1 MIHPYHVCSP
11 ATTLANRRT
20 TSTTSTSARRAS
32 LLALAVG
39 LAVSAG
45 AQGVNTSRTGNGDWY
60 DATRWNNGVPTA
72 TNSWAYVDGYTLSLQ
87 TAGARSWQLY
97 LGNSADAHFDM
108 SNGATLDT
116 ATATLGAV
124 AGHRGSAVL
133 SGAGTSWDIQYDIGV
148 GHLGRGEL
156 SVLGG
161 AHLYTNNAWVGSMP
175 GSTGFVQVDG
185 ATSRWDAGTIYAGAQ
200 GTGRVEITNGA
211 KTVSDKTILGWTNT
225 GVGTVVVSGTGSHLT
240 ATDLQVGAAGMGELI
255 VQGGAGLLSTTA
267 VLGAGGTGVATINN
281 ATSQWINDGLLT
293 IGSRGHGDLQVYNG
307 ASVVTH
313 GLLVATQGGSGMLT
327 IGADAGV
334 DNSGATATFGDSN
347 AATIN
352 VGGLLVTDT
361 AILGRAVG
369 SFGEVLVNG
378 PTARWISNTLQV
390 GQEGIGTFSVD
401 NGATASVSGSI
412 LLAADGTARGSLLVG
427 NNATLAVGNSA
438 GIESIRTGDG
448 TGSVELAGG
457 LLRSNG
463 WVNLDSDVLVS
474 VSSQLDTVG
483 NLGIQGDI
491 SGTGALR
498 KTGAGVL
505 MLSGANSFSGGLQID
520 AGTLSLNGAASAGRG
535 GVTLGDGT
543 SLGLVNMTTLVNSV
557 RLQGNAGVWVPNG
570 TSVTFGGGLSGV
582 TGAVLEKNDGGEL
595 VLSNGAFSGLT
606 RVNGGTVRAI
616 GNAMPSGDIEIGSAG
631 RFQTDTT
638 RVVTYAGRFSGNGQ
652 LQQGRHFLTLTGDSS
667 AFSGTTVVDGG
678 QLAVEGALGGT
689 VQLGNTA
696 WLTGNGRLGDVE
708 IRGGSTLSPGSN
720 LTGPVGRLSI
730 TGNLVFDS
738 SAIFNVDVAANGSSD
753 HVDVAGTATLGQANT
768 VALASAGEW
777 APSTRYTLL
786 TANDGVEGRFAGAT
800 STLAFLAPTLDYDA
814 NHVYLTLARN
824 DIAMPD
830 IELAFPDVV
839 VNTNQKQVAGAV
851 EALGAGNAVYDAVV
865 RLEVPQVVP
874 AFDSLGGEIHAAART
889 ALLQDHFL
897 RDGIHQRLDGAAM
910 SGVLAG
916 NTGVWVAGSG
926 NSLRLDADG
935 VGARSRV
942 QQQGLMAGADWRISE
957 RVLLGVAVGEQ
968 TLTNR
973 LDDRQAKAD
982 ADATEYGVYS
992 QFQGEHFSLR
1002 GGVSRTDYR
1011 IDTTREV
1018 TVGSTMSQSLAARSD
1033 ATADRMFAR
1042 AGWNFTARTVTLTP
1056 EIELAHV
1063 RLRSEQ
1069 VAETGGSS
1077 ALQVQANRDEVST
1090 GVAALRAVWDISGG
1104 QRDRA
1109 ALTARVGWQYA
1120 EGDLGAT
1127 MHARFNNGSTTFAMQ
1142 SVPLARSMGLAE
1154 LGVAVSPT
1162 TASRLSLQAQTSAGD
1177 GQRDVGAQLNWSVQ
1191 F

>member
-45 AQGVNTSRTGNGDWY
+45 AQAVNTSRTGNGDWY

-87 TAGARSWQLY
+87 TAGTRSWQLY

-352 VGGLLVTDT
+352 VGGLLFTDT

-378 PTARWISNTLQV
+378 PTAHWISNTLQV

-557 RLQGNAGVWVPNG
+557 RLLGNAGVWVPNG

-652 LQQGRHFLTLTGDSS
+652 LQQGHHFLTLTGDSS

-696 WLTGNGRLGDVE
+696 WLIGNGRLGDVE

-897 RDGIHQRLDGAAM
+897 REGIHQRLDGTAV

-935 VGARSRV
+935 LGARSRV

-973 LDDRQAKAD
+973 LDERQAKAD
-982 ADATEYGVYS
+982 ADATEYGVYG

-1042 AGWNFTARTVTLTP
+1042 VGWDFTARTVTLTP

-1077 ALQVQANRDEVST
+1077 ALQVQANRDELST

>member
-1 MIHPYHVCSP
+1 
-11 ATTLANRRT
+11 
-20 TSTTSTSARRAS
+20 
-32 LLALAVG
+32 
-39 LAVSAG
+39 
-45 AQGVNTSRTGNGDWY
+45 
-60 DATRWNNGVPTA
+60 
-72 TNSWAYVDGYTLSLQ
+72 
-87 TAGARSWQLY
+87 
-97 LGNSADAHFDM
+97 
-108 SNGATLDT
+108 
-116 ATATLGAV
+116 
-124 AGHRGSAVL
+124 
-133 SGAGTSWDIQYDIGV
+133 
-148 GHLGRGEL
+148 
-156 SVLGG
+156 
-161 AHLYTNNAWVGSMP
+161 
-175 GSTGFVQVDG
+175 
-185 ATSRWDAGTIYAGAQ
+185 
-200 GTGRVEITNGA
+200 
-211 KTVSDKTILGWTNT
+211 
-225 GVGTVVVSGTGSHLT
+225 
-240 ATDLQVGAAGMGELI
+240 LQVGAAGMGELI

-327 IGADAGV
+327 IGTDAGV

-369 SFGEVLVNG
+369 SFGEVLVND

-390 GQEGIGTFSVD
+390 GQEGIGIFSVD

-505 MLSGANSFSGGLQID
+505 MLSGANSFNGGLQID

-557 RLQGNAGVWVPNG
+557 RLLGNAGVWVPNG

-897 RDGIHQRLDGAAM
+897 RDGIHQRLDGTAV

-935 VGARSRV
+935 LGAPSRV

-982 ADATEYGVYS
+982 ADATEYGVYG

-1042 AGWNFTARTVTLTP
+1042 AGWDFTARTVTLTP

-1077 ALQVQANRDEVST
+1077 ALQVQANRDELST

-1120 EGDLGAT
+1120 DGDLGAAT
-1127 MHARFNNGSTTFAMQ
+1127 RARFENGDTTFAMQ

-1177 GQRDVGAQLNWSVQ
+1177 GQRDVGVQLNWSVQ

>member
-1 MIHPYHVCSP
+1 VIHPYHVCSP

-45 AQGVNTSRTGNGDWY
+45 AQAVNTSRTGNGDWY

-133 SGAGTSWDIQYDIGV
+133 SGARTSWDIQYDIGV

-557 RLQGNAGVWVPNG
+557 RLLGNAGVWVPNG

-1090 GVAALRAVWDISGG
+1090 GVAALRAVWGISGG

>member
-1 MIHPYHVCSP
+1 
-11 ATTLANRRT
+11 
-20 TSTTSTSARRAS
+20 
-32 LLALAVG
+32 
-39 LAVSAG
+39 
-45 AQGVNTSRTGNGDWY
+45 
-60 DATRWNNGVPTA
+60 
-72 TNSWAYVDGYTLSLQ
+72 
-87 TAGARSWQLY
+87 
-97 LGNSADAHFDM
+97 
-108 SNGATLDT
+108 
-116 ATATLGAV
+116 
-124 AGHRGSAVL
+124 
-133 SGAGTSWDIQYDIGV
+133 
-148 GHLGRGEL
+148 
-156 SVLGG
+156 
-161 AHLYTNNAWVGSMP
+161 
-175 GSTGFVQVDG
+175 
-185 ATSRWDAGTIYAGAQ
+185 
-200 GTGRVEITNGA
+200 
-211 KTVSDKTILGWTNT
+211 
-225 GVGTVVVSGTGSHLT
+225 
-240 ATDLQVGAAGMGELI
+240 MGELI

-327 IGADAGV
+327 IGTDAGV

-369 SFGEVLVNG
+369 SFGEVLVND

-390 GQEGIGTFSVD
+390 GQEGIGIFSVD

-505 MLSGANSFSGGLQID
+505 MLSGANSFNGGLQID

-557 RLQGNAGVWVPNG
+557 RLLGNAGVWVPNG

-897 RDGIHQRLDGAAM
+897 RDGIHQRLDGTAV

-935 VGARSRV
+935 LGAPSRV

-982 ADATEYGVYS
+982 ADATEYGVYG

-1042 AGWNFTARTVTLTP
+1042 AGWDFTARTVTLTP

-1077 ALQVQANRDEVST
+1077 ALQVQANRDELST

-1120 EGDLGAT
+1120 DGDLGAAT
-1127 MHARFNNGSTTFAMQ
+1127 RARFENGDTTFAMQ

-1177 GQRDVGAQLNWSVQ
+1177 GQRDVGVQLNWSVQ

>member
-45 AQGVNTSRTGNGDWY
+45 AQAVNTSRTGNGDWY

-133 SGAGTSWDIQYDIGV
+133 SGARTSWDIQYDIGV

-557 RLQGNAGVWVPNG
+557 RLLGNAGVWVPNG

-1077 ALQVQANRDEVST
+1077 TLQVQANRDEVST

>member
-1 MIHPYHVCSP
+1 VIHPHHVCSS

-20 TSTTSTSARRAS
+20 STSTTARRAS

-45 AQGVNTSRTGNGDWY
+45 AQAVNTSRTGDGDWY
-60 DATRWNNGVPTA
+60 DATRWSSGVPTA

-87 TAGARSWQLY
+87 TPGAQSWHLY
-97 LGNSADAHFDM
+97 LGTSADAHFDM

-156 SVLGG
+156 SVLSG
-161 AHLYTNNAWVGSMP
+161 AHLYTNNAWIGSMP
-175 GSTGFVQVDG
+175 GSTGLVQVDG
-185 ATSRWDAGTIYAGAQ
+185 AASRWDAGTIYAGSD
-200 GTGRVEITNGA
+200 GNGRVEITNGA
-211 KTVSDKTILGWTNT
+211 KTISDKTILGRTRT
-225 GVGTVVVSGTGSHLT
+225 GVGIVVVSGTSSHLT
-240 ATDLQVGAAGMGELI
+240 ATDLQVGVAGTGELI
-255 VQGGAGLLSTTA
+255 VQAGAGLHSNTA
-267 VLGAGGTGVATINN
+267 VLGAGGSGLVTINN

-378 PTARWISNTLQV
+378 PTASWISNTLQV
-390 GQEGIGTFSVD
+390 GQEGIGIFSVD

-412 LLAADGTARGSLLVG
+412 LLAADGTARGSLVVG

-438 GIESIRTGDG
+438 GNESIRTGDG
-448 TGSVELAGG
+448 VGSLELAGG
-457 LLRSNG
+457 VLRSNG
-463 WVNLDSDVLVS
+463 WVTVGSDVLVS
-474 VSSQLDTVG
+474 TASQLDTVG
-483 NLGIQGDI
+483 NLGIQGNI
-491 SGTGALR
+491 SGNGALR

-505 MLSGANSFSGGLQID
+505 MLSGANTFSGGLQID

-535 GVTLGDGT
+535 VVTLGDGT
-543 SLGLVNMTTLVNSV
+543 SLGLVNMTTLDNSV
-557 RLQGNAGVWVPNG
+557 RLLGTGAVWVPNG

-582 TGAVLEKNDGGEL
+582 TGAVLEKNDSGEL

-606 RVNGGTVRAI
+606 RVTGGTVRAI
-616 GNAMPSGDIEIGSAG
+616 GNAMPSGDIEIGGAG
-631 RFQTDTT
+631 HFQTDTT
-638 RVVTYAGRFSGNGQ
+638 RVVSYAGRFSGNGQ

-667 AFSGTTVVDGG
+667 AFTGTTVVDGG
-678 QLAVEGALGGT
+678 MLEVTGALGGDIQMT
-689 VQLGNTA
+689 NNALLAG
-696 WLTGNGRLGDVE
+696 TGSV
-708 IRGGSTLSPGSN
+708 GSAHLLSGSVLSPGSRQ
-720 LTGPVGRLSI
+720 LGSVGRLSMS
-730 TGNLVFDS
+730 GDLVFDP
-738 SAIFNVDVAANGSSD
+738 SATYQVDVAADGRSD
-753 HVDVAGTATLGQANT
+753 LVAVAGQATLGTAGT
-768 VALASAGEW
+768 VAVAAAGNW
-777 APSTRYTLL
+777 AVSTRYTVL
-786 TANDGVEGRFAGAT
+786 TAGDGVTGTFAGV
-800 STLAFLAPTLDYDA
+800 SSNFAFLDPSLSYDA
-814 NHVYLTLARN
+814 NNVYLTMARN
-824 DIAMPD
+824 DVSMPEV
-830 IELAFPDVV
+830 ELAFPDVV
-839 VNTNQKQVAGAV
+839 VNANQKAVAGAV

-897 RDGIHQRLDGAAM
+897 RDGIHQRLDGTAV

-916 NTGVWVAGSG
+916 NTGVWVTGSG
-926 NSLRLDADG
+926 SSLRLDADG
-935 VGARSRV
+935 LGARSRV

-968 TLTNR
+968 TLTHR

-982 ADATEYGVYS
+982 ADATEYGVYG
-992 QFQGEHFSLR
+992 QFQGEHFGLR

-1018 TVGSTMSQSLAARSD
+1018 IVGSTLSQSLAARSD
-1033 ATADRMFAR
+1033 ATATRVFAR
-1042 AGWNFTARTVTLTP
+1042 AGWDFTARTLTLTP

-1063 RLRSEQ
+1063 RLRSDPI
-1069 VAETGGSS
+1069 AETGGSS
-1077 ALQVQANRDEVST
+1077 ALQVQANRDELST

-1109 ALTARVGWQYA
+1109 AITARVGWQYA
-1120 EGDLGAT
+1120 DGDLGAAT
-1127 MHARFNNGSTTFAMQ
+1127 RARFNDGGTTFAMQ

-1162 TASRLSLQAQTSAGD
+1162 TASRLSMKAQTSAGD
-1177 GQRDVGAQLNWSVQ
+1177 GQRDVGVQLNWSVQ

>member
-1 MIHPYHVCSP
+1 M
-11 ATTLANRRT
+11 
-20 TSTTSTSARRAS
+20 
-32 LLALAVG
+32 
-39 LAVSAG
+39 
-45 AQGVNTSRTGNGDWY
+45 
-60 DATRWNNGVPTA
+60 
-72 TNSWAYVDGYTLSLQ
+72 
-87 TAGARSWQLY
+87 
-97 LGNSADAHFDM
+97 
-108 SNGATLDT
+108 
-116 ATATLGAV
+116 
-124 AGHRGSAVL
+124 
-133 SGAGTSWDIQYDIGV
+133 
-148 GHLGRGEL
+148 
-156 SVLGG
+156 
-161 AHLYTNNAWVGSMP
+161 
-175 GSTGFVQVDG
+175 
-185 ATSRWDAGTIYAGAQ
+185 
-200 GTGRVEITNGA
+200 
-211 KTVSDKTILGWTNT
+211 
-225 GVGTVVVSGTGSHLT
+225 
-240 ATDLQVGAAGMGELI
+240 
-255 VQGGAGLLSTTA
+255 
-267 VLGAGGTGVATINN
+267 
-281 ATSQWINDGLLT
+281 
-293 IGSRGHGDLQVYNG
+293 
-307 ASVVTH
+307 
-313 GLLVATQGGSGMLT
+313 
-327 IGADAGV
+327 
-334 DNSGATATFGDSN
+334 
-347 AATIN
+347 
-352 VGGLLVTDT
+352 
-361 AILGRAVG
+361 
-369 SFGEVLVNG
+369 
-378 PTARWISNTLQV
+378 
-390 GQEGIGTFSVD
+390 
-401 NGATASVSGSI
+401 
-412 LLAADGTARGSLLVG
+412 
-427 NNATLAVGNSA
+427 
-438 GIESIRTGDG
+438 
-448 TGSVELAGG
+448 
-457 LLRSNG
+457 
-463 WVNLDSDVLVS
+463 
-474 VSSQLDTVG
+474 
-483 NLGIQGDI
+483 
-491 SGTGALR
+491 
-498 KTGAGVL
+498 
-505 MLSGANSFSGGLQID
+505 
-520 AGTLSLNGAASAGRG
+520 
-535 GVTLGDGT
+535 
-543 SLGLVNMTTLVNSV
+543 
-557 RLQGNAGVWVPNG
+557 
-570 TSVTFGGGLSGV
+570 
-582 TGAVLEKNDGGEL
+582 
-595 VLSNGAFSGLT
+595 
-606 RVNGGTVRAI
+606 RAI

-667 AFSGTTVVDGG
+667 AFTGTTVVDGG

-689 VQLGNTA
+689 VQVGNTA

-720 LTGPVGRLSI
+720 LAGPVGRLSI

-738 SAIFNVDVAANGSSD
+738 SAIFTVDVAANGSSD

-824 DIAMPD
+824 DVAMPD

-889 ALLQDHFL
+889 ALLQDRFL

-973 LDDRQAKAD
+973 LDERQAKAD
-982 ADATEYGVYS
+982 PDATEYGVYG

-1042 AGWNFTARTVTLTP
+1042 AGWDFTARTVTLTP

-1077 ALQVQANRDEVST
+1077 ALQVQANRDELST

-1120 EGDLGAT
+1120 DGDLGAAT
-1127 MHARFNNGSTTFAMQ
+1127 RARFENGDTTFAMQ

-1177 GQRDVGAQLNWSVQ
+1177 GQRDVGVQLNWSVQ

>member
-1 MIHPYHVCSP
+1 
-11 ATTLANRRT
+11 
-20 TSTTSTSARRAS
+20 
-32 LLALAVG
+32 
-39 LAVSAG
+39 
-45 AQGVNTSRTGNGDWY
+45 
-60 DATRWNNGVPTA
+60 
-72 TNSWAYVDGYTLSLQ
+72 
-87 TAGARSWQLY
+87 
-97 LGNSADAHFDM
+97 
-108 SNGATLDT
+108 
-116 ATATLGAV
+116 
-124 AGHRGSAVL
+124 
-133 SGAGTSWDIQYDIGV
+133 
-148 GHLGRGEL
+148 
-156 SVLGG
+156 
-161 AHLYTNNAWVGSMP
+161 
-175 GSTGFVQVDG
+175 
-185 ATSRWDAGTIYAGAQ
+185 
-200 GTGRVEITNGA
+200 
-211 KTVSDKTILGWTNT
+211 
-225 GVGTVVVSGTGSHLT
+225 
-240 ATDLQVGAAGMGELI
+240 
-255 VQGGAGLLSTTA
+255 
-267 VLGAGGTGVATINN
+267 
-281 ATSQWINDGLLT
+281 
-293 IGSRGHGDLQVYNG
+293 
-307 ASVVTH
+307 
-313 GLLVATQGGSGMLT
+313 
-327 IGADAGV
+327 
-334 DNSGATATFGDSN
+334 
-347 AATIN
+347 
-352 VGGLLVTDT
+352 
-361 AILGRAVG
+361 
-369 SFGEVLVNG
+369 
-378 PTARWISNTLQV
+378 
-390 GQEGIGTFSVD
+390 
-401 NGATASVSGSI
+401 
-412 LLAADGTARGSLLVG
+412 
-427 NNATLAVGNSA
+427 
-438 GIESIRTGDG
+438 
-448 TGSVELAGG
+448 
-457 LLRSNG
+457 
-463 WVNLDSDVLVS
+463 
-474 VSSQLDTVG
+474 
-483 NLGIQGDI
+483 
-491 SGTGALR
+491 
-498 KTGAGVL
+498 
-505 MLSGANSFSGGLQID
+505 
-520 AGTLSLNGAASAGRG
+520 
-535 GVTLGDGT
+535 
-543 SLGLVNMTTLVNSV
+543 
-557 RLQGNAGVWVPNG
+557 
-570 TSVTFGGGLSGV
+570 
-582 TGAVLEKNDGGEL
+582 
-595 VLSNGAFSGLT
+595 
-606 RVNGGTVRAI
+606 
-616 GNAMPSGDIEIGSAG
+616 
-631 RFQTDTT
+631 
-638 RVVTYAGRFSGNGQ
+638 
-652 LQQGRHFLTLTGDSS
+652 
-667 AFSGTTVVDGG
+667 
-678 QLAVEGALGGT
+678 
-689 VQLGNTA
+689 
-696 WLTGNGRLGDVE
+696 VE

-824 DIAMPD
+824 DVAMPD

-889 ALLQDHFL
+889 ALLQDRFL

-973 LDDRQAKAD
+973 LDERQAKAD
-982 ADATEYGVYS
+982 ADATEYGVYG
-992 QFQGEHFSLR
+992 QFQGEHLSLR

-1042 AGWNFTARTVTLTP
+1042 AGWDFTARTVTLTP

-1077 ALQVQANRDEVST
+1077 ALQVQANRDELST

-1120 EGDLGAT
+1120 EGDLGAAT
-1127 MHARFNNGSTTFAMQ
+1127 HARFNNGSTTFAMQ

-1177 GQRDVGAQLNWSVQ
+1177 GQRDVGVQLNWSVQ